1 MNSRRYHTESGNTL
15 FQEPAVCHVCDE
27 IIDGLDVR
35 CFSCNT
41 DRSRHNRKLYT
52 GTSELPKLEDDG
64 KKITDD
70 DDDFDDDE
78 EKD

>member
-1 MNSRRYHTESGNTL
+1 M
-15 FQEPAVCHVCDE
+15 CHVCDE

-52 GTSELPKLEDDG
+52 GTSELSKLEDDG

-70 DDDFDDDE
+70 DE